1 MMGELTRA
9 PCLIQKYEG
18 SENYG
23 KYPGKFMITLG
34 VCRTWS
40 FLSECFWTEYQQH
53 RDKLGFDTTFLF
65 HFLSYLITI
74 KYHPISITIC
84 KGNRFSIIEILNF
97 NTGDTIANSIV

>member
-9 PCLIQKYEG
+9 PSLIQKYEG

-34 VCRTWS
+34 VCRSWS
-40 FLSECFWTEYQQH
+40 FLSVCFWTGYQQH

-65 HFLSYLITI
+65 HYLSYLII
-74 KYHPISITIC
+74 NYHPLQQVNETNFYIM
-84 KGNRFSIIEILNF
+84 KILNF
-97 NTGDTIANSIV
+97 NTGDTVANIIV